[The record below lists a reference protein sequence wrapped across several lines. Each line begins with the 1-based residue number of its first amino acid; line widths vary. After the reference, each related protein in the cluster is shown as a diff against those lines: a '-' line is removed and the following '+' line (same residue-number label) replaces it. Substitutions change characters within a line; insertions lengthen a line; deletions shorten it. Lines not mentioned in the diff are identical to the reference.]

1 MKLLKDKII
10 EEGKVISD
18 TKLDVSSFLN
28 HQVDPELMKALG
40 EDFAEVYK
48 DYDFDAFVTV
58 ETSGIAPSLFASLY
72 SEKPLVIIKKEDHL
86 KDESVYSQQESYS
99 FTKDH
104 EYYLTV
110 KKEFIENKKVI
121 LIDDFLA
128 KGSVAVNC
136 DKLIKQANSEL
147 VAIGICISKN
157 YQEGYKKLRED
168 GYDLYIQAELE
179 SLDPE
184 TNSIKFSK

>member
-40 EDFAEVYK
+40 EGFAKVYK
-48 DYDFDAFVTV
+48 NYDFDAFVTV

-86 KDESVYSQQESYS
+86 KDESIYSQQESYS

-110 KKEFIENKKVI
+110 
-121 LIDDFLA
+121 
-128 KGSVAVNC
+128 
-136 DKLIKQANSEL
+136 L
-147 VAIGICISKN
+147 V
-157 YQEGYKKLRED
+157 LV
-168 GYDLYIQAELE
+168 
-179 SLDPE
+179 
-184 TNSIKFSK
+184 